1 MAVSSCWKDWNSASL
16 SYHTGD
22 CQLNVR
28 IYPDVIIGKR
38 GVSSTRVM
46 GRLGKLS
53 G

>member
-28 IYPDVIIGKR
+28 IYPDVI
-38 GVSSTRVM
+38 
-46 GRLGKLS
+46 GKLITGVTARERS
-53 G
+53 LVTIRH